1 MTPPWKPSR
10 SRHRATCAVAAV
22 AVAAVVPAAARA
34 ATFYVSKT
42 GSDRYRGT
50 SPAKPL
56 RTIGKVNRLALRPG
70 DRVLF
75 RGGDTF
81 TDQTLMP
88 RTSGT
93 RAARIVFGSYGTGH
107 AAIVNPRGA
116 VWIPDGRSFLTI
128 QDLRLS
134 TGDGS
139 TTSIVADS
147 ATGPGSSFVTV
158 RRCELVD
165 TSGTAVLPKQHRDSH
180 WRIARNTISHI
191 GDSGLIIWSAQ
202 TVVERNRISDTG
214 WNGAIPWAKHG
225 IYAKGPD
232 MTIRY
237 NTITSFGSDGISLR
251 YHGVRAYG
259 NSLRGGKIGFA
270 YFDYDPSAGTSVV
283 RDNTAS
289 DLSVAGFYY
298 APDSGPDGPPRENFV
313 IDGNRFQLTGGTGID
328 VAGAHDADV
337 LLTHNVVRGSFSP
350 ALVASAGRAGHGY
363 RERANRFYGS
373 INVVWNGIALLPA
386 AYRAASGQGVGSVF
400 SPTG

>member
-1 MTPPWKPSR
+1 MTLPWKSR
-10 SRHRATCAVAAV
+10 SRHRATCAAAAAAV
-22 AVAAVVPAAARA
+22 GLVAPAGAHAT
-34 ATFYVSKT
+34 TFYVSKS

-56 RTIGKVNRLALRPG
+56 RTIGRVNRLALRPG
-70 DRVLF
+70 DHVLF

-107 AAIVNPRGA
+107 AAIVNAGGA
-116 VWIPDGRSFLTI
+116 VWIPDGRSYLTF

-134 TGDGS
+134 TGNGS
-139 TTSIVADS
+139 TVSIVADS

-158 RRCELVD
+158 RRCELLD
-165 TSGTAVLPKQHRDSH
+165 TSGTAILPKQHRDSH

-225 IYAKGPD
+225 IYAKGPN

-237 NTITSFGSDGISLR
+237 NTITNFGSDGISIR
-251 YHGVRAYG
+251 YHSVRAYR
-259 NSLRGGKIGFA
+259 NSLSGGAMGFA
-270 YFDYDPSAGTSVV
+270 YFDYDPVAGTSVI
-283 RDNTAS
+283 RNNAAAN
-289 DLSVAGFYY
+289 LSVAGFYY
-298 APDSGPDGPPRENFV
+298 APDAGPAGAPRENFV
-313 IDGNRFQLTGGTGID
+313 IDGNRFDMNGGTGID
-328 VAGAHDADV
+328 VGGARDADV
-337 LLTHNVVRGSFSP
+337 LLTHNVVRGVFNP

-363 RERANRFYGS
+363 REYADRFYGS
-373 INVVWNGIALLPA
+373 IKVVWNGIQLLPA
-386 AYRAASGQGVGSVF
+386 AYRAASRQGVGTVF
-400 SPTG
+400 SPTH